1 MFSLSTLIA
10 RVQELSKLN
19 PSTAAISYPVGGNF
33 EGSYSF
39 SDPDG
44 RVVHFK
50 PFAGEDA
57 VRVEVE
63 WYDETPRGIE
73 PRAIEETLSRH
84 TARVFFSE
92 VRAMTA
98 EWI

>member
-1 MFSLSTLIA
+1 MFNLSAIIA
-10 RVQELSKLN
+10 RVQELASFN
-19 PSTAAISYPVGGNF
+19 PSTAALSYPIGGIF

-44 RVVHFK
+44 RVVTFK
-50 PFAGEDA
+50 PFNGEDA

-63 WYDETPRGIE
+63 WYDETSNGIE
-73 PRAIEETLSRH
+73 PRAVEEVLSRY
-84 TARVFFSE
+84 TARMFFRE

-98 EWI
+98 EWV